1 MGNDG
6 SLVSL
11 QCLQSNMRN
20 LTLRLAHKHLTGG
33 GQHLLVLTLDLNLQQ
48 QDETMM
54 EQIAYFTVTNYS
66 LITIWFYVTICSLVR
81 RQIPFTFAGFSLKK
95 EINQH
100 SILTF
105 KVEDI

>member
-11 QCLQSNMRN
+11 QCLQCNMRN

-48 QDETMM
+48 EDEMKKMM
-54 EQIAYFTVTNYS
+54 EQIAY
-66 LITIWFYVTICSLVR
+66 LIVNNL
-81 RQIPFTFAGFSLKK
+81 
-95 EINQH
+95 
-100 SILTF
+100 
-105 KVEDI
+105 